1 MGIAP
6 QCLLVLLVF
15 SAACSISAVSTEMLA
30 QLLLHLQASGCNVN
44 FACCLL
50 LQAPG
55 QLQRPAKSVSPCQTG
70 TRAATALLQAA
81 RQQLPLRHGAALKS
95 SDIVRVRSW
104 QQLVDAV
111 QQAEGPTAAGAWK
124 VFELQA
130 STAITATSTLQLK
143 PGMAVVAAG
152 ARQAGGS
159 RVSISCQEGV
169 QSAFDAVLAPSTPQ
183 G

>member
-1 MGIAP
+1 MP
-6 QCLLVLLVF
+6 
-15 SAACSISAVSTEMLA
+15 A
-30 QLLLHLQASGCNVN
+30 QQ
-44 FACCLL
+44 
-50 LQAPG
+50 
-55 QLQRPAKSVSPCQTG
+55 SVSPCQTG
-70 TRAATALLQAA
+70 TKAAAVLLQAA
-81 RQQLPLRHGAALKS
+81 KQQLPLRQGAPLKS
-95 SDIVRVRSW
+95 SGVVRVRSW

-111 QQAEGPTAAGAWK
+111 QQAKGPTASGAWK

-159 RVSISCQEGV
+159 RVSISCQDGV
-169 QSAFDAVLAPSTPQ
+169 QSAFGAVLAPGTTQ